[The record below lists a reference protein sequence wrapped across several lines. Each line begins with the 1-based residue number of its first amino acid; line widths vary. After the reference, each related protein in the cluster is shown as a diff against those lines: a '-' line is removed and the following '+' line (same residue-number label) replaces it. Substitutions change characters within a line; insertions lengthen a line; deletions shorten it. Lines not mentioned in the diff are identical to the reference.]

1 MPSNAYGQPQVQ
13 HQMGAGMGMLPGQ
26 MMGQMPGPMTGQMQ
40 MMPAQ
45 MQMMQPGQMQMMAG
59 MMTQQQEI
67 QAATATAAA
76 AIAAGATADSAETA
90 AGLTPEQQAY
100 AKILREKERQT
111 QLLQEKIQRFAT
123 KGPNVI
129 SKPKAP
135 AKPKIGKKKPGG
147 SGGGSFLGALKKQV
161 SKADEAKA
169 KAAGRE
175 VGGLDSNVQ
184 TTLHNP
190 NQRVTSGR
198 LG

>member
-1 MPSNAYGQPQVQ
+1 
-13 HQMGAGMGMLPGQ
+13 
-26 MMGQMPGPMTGQMQ
+26 MPGLLQLPM
-40 MMPAQ
+40 
-45 MQMMQPGQMQMMAG
+45 PGQMQMMHPALMQMVPG
-59 MMTQQQEI
+59 AMTQQQEI
-67 QAATATAAA
+67 QAATARAAA

-111 QLLQEKIQRFAT
+111 QLLQEKIQHFVAQ
-123 KGPNVI
+123 PSNAA
-129 SKPKAP
+129 SKSKAP
-135 AKPKIGKKKPGG
+135 AAKPKIGKKKPGA
-147 SGGGSFLGALKKQV
+147 SGGGSFLGNLKKQV
-161 SKADEAKA
+161 SKTDEAKA

-175 VGGLDSNVQ
+175 VSGLDSNIQ